1 MRGFWGEGHCWKAG
15 YVYFAGQLAA
25 QYRNATTYFIHKDE
39 LGSTRLLS
47 NYPSPTIAESD
58 DYYPFGESSAPA
70 LISHKFSG
78 KERDSE
84 SGLDNFEKRY
94 NASSMGR
101 FMSPDPANFGAVDEH
116 PQTWNAYSYVAN
128 NPLNAIDP
136 HGLDCVYLSED
147 QKSASVRTG
156 DCKSDTDNGI
166 FVDGTVK
173 SVSLS
178 VSNQGDVLNIGFQP
192 DSGGDLTLHPE
203 NLGQDASGLSA
214 GIYNYVP
221 KSDFNANLQKPSA
234 AGAVALPLVACQIAE
249 PCGAGVDTVVIG
261 AALITAAAYATKL
274 TYTHFSSEQSLIRTI
289 AREFGISA
297 AALGNAVHAWKRAHG
312 MGPADNMTAEQL
324 RELASEVKQGL
335 WLGTE

>member
-1 MRGFWGEGHCWKAG
+1 MCDPLTYMDDCSVQHAF
-15 YVYFAGQLAA
+15 LA
-25 QYRNATTYFIHKDE
+25 Y
-39 LGSTRLLS
+39 
-47 NYPSPTIAESD
+47 
-58 DYYPFGESSAPA
+58 
-70 LISHKFSG
+70 KFTG

-101 FMSPDPANFGAVDEH
+101 FMSPDPANFGALDEH

-136 HGLDCVYLSED
+136 HGLDCVYVSED
-147 QKSASVRTG
+147 QKSATVRTG

-192 DSGGDLTLHPE
+192 EGGGDLTLHPE

-221 KSDFNANLQKPSA
+221 KSDFSANLQKPSA

-261 AALITAAAYATKL
+261 AALITAGVYATKL
-274 TYTHFSSEQSLIRTI
+274 TYNHFSSEQSLIRSI